1 MFASFLTYISNYDQN
16 KPASLHMQNWVFNR
30 SEVEKFKTFDP
41 STLNR
46 GVTIP
51 YLFQNIVKFLS
62 QIMYYWYSSLLLQ
75 RIYKA
80 WQFQFQLLRVCRM
93 LCYEI
98 CKSYRPSRFID
109 HKLIIHSI
117 HLSQKIN
124 LASIKTYKCKKL

>member
-1 MFASFLTYISNYDQN
+1 MFASFLTYIQIMI
-16 KPASLHMQNWVFNR
+16 KINWRVYIC
-30 SEVEKFKTFDP
+30 KTEYLIGRKWKSSKLLIQAPWTEESPFHIY
-41 STLNR
+41 SKTLLN
-46 GVTIP
+46 
-51 YLFQNIVKFLS
+51 FLS

-93 LCYEI
+93 LCSEI